1 MCEYVSMSQ
10 RICLAI
16 ELFRANITSMSS
28 FLSFAFSFV
37 AQQGIFPVSLIV
49 PAITFQPILF
59 ITTALLMLKHTL
71 PVFGLLVA
79 FSKNFLL
86 IHDLRSLNVS
96 NLKNTVFS
104 YFFCDDISKTFC
116 WMFFFSNLM
125 VWFKSFF
132 AN

>member
-10 RICLAI
+10 RICLAT

-37 AQQGIFPVSLIV
+37 AQQGILPVSLIV

-59 ITTALLMLKHTL
+59 ITTALLTLKHTL

-79 FSKNFLL
+79 FSKDFLL